1 MSLSQ
6 TVFTP
11 SFLSSISNE
20 LRIPHPRPVLSYP
33 RTQTN
38 RILCAAKRT
47 GKRRY
52 PSERK
57 KLRTEQKEAAAK
69 VKNKLEGVWRLS
81 KLGVPVGDDPGKDS
95 LGISEGLLQA
105 IAKVIEFPVSSP
117 VEKFQTLYEKF
128 ETLYYFW
135 ILQVASMLPEEAFSV
150 VRKSFDARKVCDGLI
165 QCCDYS

>member
-1 MSLSQ
+1 MTMSLLQ
-6 TVFTP
+6 TNFLTC
-11 SFLSSISNE
+11 SFLSSSND
-20 LRIPHPRPVLSYP
+20 LRIPYSRAILSYP
-33 RTQTN
+33 RHQTH

-57 KLRTEQKEAAAK
+57 KLRTEQKEAVAK

-95 LGISEGLLQA
+95 LGISPGLLQA

-117 VEKFQTLYEKF
+117 VKIYKIRVFGSGLMF
-128 ETLYYFW
+128 ICYFW
-135 ILQVASMLPEEAFSV
+135 IE
-150 VRKSFDARKVCDGLI
+150 I
-165 QCCDYS
+165 

>member
-6 TVFTP
+6 TNFPTC
-11 SFLSSISNE
+11 SFLSSSND
-20 LRIPHPRPVLSYP
+20 LRIPYSRSILSYP
-33 RTQTN
+33 RHQTH

-57 KLRTEQKEAAAK
+57 KLRTEQKEAVAK

-95 LGISEGLLQA
+95 LGISPGLLQA

-117 VEKFQTLYEKF
+117 VKIGVFGSGLMF
-128 ETLYYFW
+128 FCDLW
-135 ILQVASMLPEEAFSV
+135 IEILKISLVFSF
-150 VRKSFDARKVCDGLI
+150 SFPGCFNAARRSIFSD
-165 QCCDYS
+165 

>member
-6 TVFTP
+6 TNFITS
-11 SFLSSISNE
+11 SFLSSSHE
-20 LRIPHPRPVLSYP
+20 PRIPYSRPVLSYP
-33 RTQTN
+33 RLQTH

-57 KLRTEQKEAAAK
+57 KLRTEQKEAVAK

-81 KLGVPVGDDPGKDS
+81 KLGVPVGDDPGKDF

-105 IAKVIEFPVSSP
+105 IAKAIEFPVSSP
-117 VEKFQTLYEKF
+117 VKSSKLYHMGMMKF
-128 ETLYYFW
+128 EFLE
-135 ILQVASMLPEEAFSV
+135 V
-150 VRKSFDARKVCDGLI
+150 G
-165 QCCDYS
+165 

>member
-11 SFLSSISNE
+11 SFLSSSSSSSHD
-20 LRIPHPRPVLSYP
+20 LRISYPRPVLSYP

-57 KLRTEQKEAAAK
+57 KLRTERKEAAAK

-81 KLGVPVGDDPGKDS
+81 KLGVPVGDDPGKDC

-117 VEKFQTLYEKF
+117 V
-128 ETLYYFW
+128 
-135 ILQVASMLPEEAFSV
+135 
-150 VRKSFDARKVCDGLI
+150 KSFKLYMKSSKLYMKSLKLYI
-165 QCCDYS
+165 SL